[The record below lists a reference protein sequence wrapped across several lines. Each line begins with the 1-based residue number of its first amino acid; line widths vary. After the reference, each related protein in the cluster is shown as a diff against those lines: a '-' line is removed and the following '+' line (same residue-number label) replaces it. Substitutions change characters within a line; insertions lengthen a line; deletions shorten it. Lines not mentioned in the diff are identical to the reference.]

1 MHAVKSIKKNYYHFY
16 SLPVQLASIASARM
30 KKAMNK
36 RKSALTKP
44 EMVSA
49 LTYLMISHDTSNDI
63 TCKGSKQL

>member
-1 MHAVKSIKKNYYHFY
+1 
-16 SLPVQLASIASARM
+16 M

-49 LTYLMISHDTSNDI
+49 LTYLMTLYIKEANVHVSTKHEGSEDKVIDNRNFTNILFSNSYFL
-63 TCKGSKQL
+63 GQFL